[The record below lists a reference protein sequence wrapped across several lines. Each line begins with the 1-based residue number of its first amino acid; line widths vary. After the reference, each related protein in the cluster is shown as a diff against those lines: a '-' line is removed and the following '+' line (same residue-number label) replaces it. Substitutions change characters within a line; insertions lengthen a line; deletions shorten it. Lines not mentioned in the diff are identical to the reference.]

1 MPSRPPR
8 PLTSNRLLICIL
20 INQLATPGLGSW
32 MARRKVAGAGQL
44 ALALAGCFLVAYWT
58 CRLAYDVTMEEIDQL
73 GAQKPENWVMIVGL
87 VLFGA
92 SWVWALVTSLG
103 LWRQARELQKIERA
117 SLPPKLP

>member
-1 MPSRPPR
+1 MPNPPR

-20 INQLATPGLGSW
+20 MNQLATPGLGSW

-44 ALALAGCFLVAYWT
+44 ALALAGCFLVVFWT

-73 GAQKPENWVMIVGL
+73 GAQKPENWVMILGL
-87 VLFGA
+87 ILFGA
-92 SWVWALVTSLG
+92 SWVWALVTSVG
-103 LWRQARELQKIERA
+103 LWRQARELQKAERA